1 MMGLRWMTGS
11 PVMKAANWGV
21 GTFVGASMLGWEYC
35 RWQRRKE
42 FEKMKR
48 VVEVYDQRQ
57 AEIAREKRKRQ
68 EEEAQKR
75 RLEEAEAAKRKWSWK
90 FW

>member
-1 MMGLRWMTGS
+1 MMGIRWLTGS
-11 PVMKAANWGV
+11 PAMKVANWGV
-21 GTFVGASMLGWEYC
+21 GTFVGASVIGWEYC
-35 RWQRRKE
+35 RWQRAKE

-57 AEIAREKRKRQ
+57 AELALEKKKRK
-68 EEEAQKR
+68 EEEAARR
-75 RLEEAEAAKRKWSWK
+75 RLEEEEAAKRKWSWK